1 MQTSE
6 RAAEQNAKNIAE
18 QSAYD
23 VIVIGGGPG
32 GYAAA
37 LYAVR
42 AGLSTM
48 VLEMFSAGGQMAETD
63 KIDNY
68 PGFNEGIEGF
78 DLGERMAKGAEN
90 FGAETVFAEVMRVD
104 FSQTPKIIETRDKRY
119 AALAVIIATGAA
131 PRRLD
136 IDGEEMLRSR
146 GVAYCASCDGMFYKN
161 KPVAV
166 VGSGA
171 AAAGDALLLSNI
183 CSKVYFVH
191 RYDMPHAEQAY
202 LEILKKTPNVEFFP
216 NSETTGF
223 IFQDS
228 DASVPM
234 LKGISVTNT
243 VTGKASEI
251 LCDGVFAAVG
261 RTPNTKLF
269 EGQLDLTVQGYI
281 MAEENTKTNISGVF
295 AVGDV
300 RTKPVRQII
309 TAAADGAVS
318 AKFAEEYVFSE
329 RFSRAS
335 EL

>member
-6 RAAEQNAKNIAE
+6 
-18 QSAYD
+18 YD
-23 VIVIGGGPG
+23 IIIIGGGPG

-42 AGLSTM
+42 AGLNTL

-104 FSQTPKIIETRDKRY
+104 FSENPKIIETKDKRY
-119 AALAVIIATGAA
+119 TARAVVIATGAV
-131 PRRLD
+131 PKRLN
-136 IDGEEMLRSR
+136 IAGEEMLRGR
-146 GVAYCASCDGMFYKN
+146 GIAYCASCDGMFYKGR
-161 KPVAV
+161 PVSV
-166 VGSGA
+166 VGSGNT
-171 AAAGDALLLSNI
+171 AAGDAILLSNI

-191 RYDMPHAEQAY
+191 RHDLPHAEQTY
-202 LEILKKTPNVEFFP
+202 LDILKNTPNVEFFP
-216 NSETTGF
+216 NSETTAFLYTKSEKSEKGSGS
-223 IFQDS
+223 QQK
-228 DASVPM
+228 
-234 LKGISVTNT
+234 LRGISVTDT
-243 VTGKASEI
+243 KSGGAREI
-251 LCDGVFAAVG
+251 LCDGIFAAVG

-281 MAEENTKTNISGVF
+281 IAGEDTKTNIPGVF

-309 TAAADGAVS
+309 TAAADGAVA
-318 AKFAEEYVFSE
+318 AKFAEEYIFSE
-329 RFSRAS
+329 RHTGNSA
-335 EL
+335 L